1 MWSSEWLFATSIRW
15 STGPGGWGQVV
26 IELPAGPNW
35 NQAIFCRPSQV
46 ALHLVVPVIT
56 LFTGVLSELFCS
68 FHPKKLPVHS
78 NKRVIDPSSL
88 NTLLSFIN
96 PYLVGR
102 LQSSRN
108 RCLAALREELT
119 LYETF
124 PKWAHLPPSAT
135 LQKPP
140 SASGLC
146 THQASVPTPLLVSK
160 PLTLKLDSNPWLNQ
174 HPKAVTRSTRAKFP

>member
-96 PYLVGR
+96 PAWWVVCNQVETAVSLHCGKNWHSMKHSPNGHICRALPLCKNLR
-102 LQSSRN
+102 LR
-108 RCLAALREELT
+108 LA
-119 LYETF
+119 
-124 PKWAHLPPSAT
+124 S
-135 LQKPP
+135 
-140 SASGLC
+140 
-146 THQASVPTPLLVSK
+146 THQTLVYNPPLYPNPSHLNSNPLVEPTP
-160 PLTLKLDSNPWLNQ
+160 
-174 HPKAVTRSTRAKFP
+174 